1 MSLKGYKK
9 FNEARRHKPK
19 GRHRGGNMNTI
30 PQQRFPNS
38 SWKEDVPRFTN
49 KIEPRGMNMTFSERF
64 KYILTKISKKGN
76 KIAKELLD
84 LPNKPEAKFEYS
96 YLDLTGRQDTMSY
109 LPNGAR
115 DIPEEDRYK
124 SNKRQH
130 SKIYKTIKTI
140 FGSKYTKNE
149 VTKFV
154 SIYNEVYK
162 QGPDKADT
170 TKPKQSDEQLLKKII
185 EDTKSDKLKWK
196 KETGAGNMAR
206 YEAKVTITEKKYLV
220 FCFFH
225 FDQSI
230 KEEAMSF
237 LTINLYNDLGKT
249 KDDKTMWINTL
260 QFKDITDFLPVFK
273 QKFKIEV
280 EA

>member
-9 FNEARRHKPK
+9 FNESRSHKPRRGHK
-19 GRHRGGNMNTI
+19 GGNMNT
-30 PQQRFPNS
+30 PQHQRFPNS
-38 SWKEDVPRFTN
+38 SWKEYPPRFTN

-64 KYILTKISKKGN
+64 KYILTEISKKGN
-76 KIAKELLD
+76 KIAKELLE

-96 YLDLTGRQDTMSY
+96 YLDIAGRQDTISY

-115 DIPEEDRYK
+115 DILEEERYR

-162 QGPDKADT
+162 QGPDKTDT
-170 TKPKQSDEQLLKKII
+170 TKSKQSDEQLLKKII
-185 EDTKSDKLKWK
+185 EDTKSDKLKWE
-196 KETGAGNMAR
+196 KETGTGNMVR
-206 YEAKVTITEKKYLV
+206 YESKVAITKKKYLA

-225 FDQSI
+225 FDRSI
-230 KEEAMSF
+230 KDEAMSF
-237 LTINLYNDLGKT
+237 ITINLYNDSSKT
-249 KDDKTMWINTL
+249 KDDKTVWINTL
-260 QFKDITDFLPVFK
+260 QFKDIRDFLPVFK
-273 QKFKIEV
+273 EKFKIEWI
-280 EA
+280 